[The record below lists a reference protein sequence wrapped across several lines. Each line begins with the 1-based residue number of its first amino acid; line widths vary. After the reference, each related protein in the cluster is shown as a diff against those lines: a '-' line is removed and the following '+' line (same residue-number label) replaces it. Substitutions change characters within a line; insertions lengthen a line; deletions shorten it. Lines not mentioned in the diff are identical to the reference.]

1 MKDDAQ
7 YERFTRLFLLHEPEI
22 LQAVLAFVPQRTDA
36 RDIVQET
43 AVMLWQAFA
52 QYDPARPF
60 ANWAIGYARIQ
71 VRRFLR
77 SGARRAALSEEAV
90 AVLELEQEK
99 RALAQ
104 EARASALRDCL
115 ERLPHPSRSII
126 EDYYF
131 KEHPVETLALTHSR
145 TAAAVYKTLQRL
157 RAILL
162 DCLNAHLSQT

>member
-1 MKDDAQ
+1 MNNDDQ
-7 YERFTRLFLLHEPEI
+7 YERFTRLFLLHEPDI
-22 LQAVLAFVPQRTDA
+22 LQAVLAFVPQRADA

-43 AVMLWQAFA
+43 AVMLWQVFA

-90 AVLELEQEK
+90 GMLELEQEK
-99 RALAQ
+99 RAVSQ
-104 EARASALRDCL
+104 EKRAAALSECL
-115 ERLPHPSRSII
+115 DRLPQASRRII

-131 KEHPVETLALTHSR
+131 KEHPVETLAITHSR
-145 TAAAVYKTLQRL
+145 TVAAVYKTLQRL

-162 DCLNAHLSQT
+162 ECANAHLSQT